1 MCPALEPAYTEM
13 AAHTSMDLRTVAHEL
28 VWASKSF
35 AARILTLSIY
45 LLTPEDF
52 SRPNVSP
59 SDHGHT
65 FICALKVLDTHW
77 EICEVRFDYGRED
90 MNGVAKAIF
99 QNLATIA
106 LKRVLELGRPSLDIR
121 RMETRSLL
129 LSMIA
134 ERCRTRKDVYK
145 VFGVPFFLRSGL
157 VYSPDTYI
165 QHAEKTSVGPLQ
177 SSQVRLRVSTSD
189 SDIEWPSKIIAADGS
204 QLPLLGEDLRAEAK
218 ARAALF
224 PPPLLRPLFPTAI
237 CTRLRLA
244 YMPPLELQP
253 FGGSDVQVRVAKGEA
268 RSKRLREKQ
277 HKEPAP
283 IIDPIVPS
291 IDLEDVDREQ
301 FEKCLGSI
309 SFSWAVA
316 EEKAEKPKKP
326 RVADDAWMPPPP
338 PDTLWT
344 VNILKCAF
352 SPSALC
358 EQLASH
364 FPWATV
370 RTLGLAAA
378 FAEATASGAPS
389 CMPPCMPPCV
399 PPSPLPLASPLPLPT
414 PQALPHALLPPQ
426 LAKASVHVRPRFDSL
441 LFSCTCGE
449 YFLAEAAFESHS
461 ASCKSKSVAPAPAL
475 ARARSCSMC
484 DFFDACPMSTCSAG
498 GAREGVV

>member
-1 MCPALEPAYTEM
+1 MEVMCPALEPAYTEM

-28 VWASKSF
+28 VWASKLF

-90 MNGVAKAIF
+90 MDGVAKAIF

-177 SSQVRLRVSTSD
+177 TSQLRLRVSTSD
-189 SDIEWPSKIIAADGS
+189 SDIEWPSKIIAADGT
-204 QLPLLGEDLRAEAK
+204 QLPLVGEELRAEAK

-224 PPPLLRPLFPTAI
+224 PPPLLRTLFPTAI

-253 FGGSDVQVRVAKGEA
+253 IN
-268 RSKRLREKQ
+268 RLQ
-277 HKEPAP
+277 QSP
-283 IIDPIVPS
+283 IIYPS
-291 IDLEDVDREQ
+291 IDLEDVDRKQ
-301 FEKCLGSI
+301 FEKCFGSGSI
-309 SFSWAVA
+309 SFSWAAVDD
-316 EEKAEKPKKP
+316 KAVVPDKPEKPRNSKKP

-344 VNILKCAF
+344 VEISKCDV

-378 FAEATASGAPS
+378 FPEATASGAPS
-389 CMPPCMPPCV
+389 CMPPCL